1 MSQWSVVKTAT
12 PPPTPARRGHAP
24 TPDQLDAFRA
34 VQQLAYRAAADVAAT
49 LEPGM
54 TERQAALALRR
65 RLEADGVDDWFHLP
79 FAWFGDRA
87 AFWHFRVPLQFL
99 PTNRRLEEGMGFIL
113 DAAPVVR
120 GATADIGFTA
130 TCGANPAVEQIMDD
144 LAAHRTLIVDQ
155 VRAGRTFREVYE
167 AVDRLAAE
175 QGYANRH
182 HAYPA
187 HVIGHAIEPLDPGPG
202 IGLTPARFGRRHVRS
217 LVRTIAVGR
226 RERWSP
232 LWSGEPRSGHPPV
245 AGLWAMEP
253 HLGLRGAGAKFEE
266 ILVITDDDA
275 FWLDDDLPHVRRWA
289 DRGITPTGAR

>member
-1 MSQWSVVKTAT
+1 MVTMTADR
-12 PPPTPARRGHAP
+12 PAPARRGQVPSA
-24 TPDQLDAFRA
+24 DQLDAFRA
-34 VQQLAYRAAADVAAT
+34 VQQLTYRAAADVAAT
-49 LEPGM
+49 LEPGI
-54 TERQAALALRR
+54 TERQAAAALRR

-87 AFWHFRVPLQFL
+87 AFRHFRLPLQFL

-120 GATADIGFTA
+120 GATADIGFTSSL
-130 TCGANPAVEQIMDD
+130 GPNPAVDRVVDD
-144 LAAHRTLIVDQ
+144 LAAHRALIVEE

-167 AVDRLAAE
+167 AVDRLAAA

-182 HAYPA
+182 HAYPG

-202 IGLTPARFGRRHVRS
+202 IGITPVRFGRRHLRS
-217 LVRTIAVGR
+217 LARTIAVGR

-232 LWSGEPRSGHPPV
+232 LWSGDRRSDHPPV

-253 HLGLRGAGAKFEE
+253 HLGLRGVGAKFEE

-275 FWLDDDLPHVRRWA
+275 AWLDDDLPHVRRWTE
-289 DRGITPTGAR
+289 RGITATGAR

>member
-1 MSQWSVVKTAT
+1 MAQLLMVTISTA
-12 PPPTPARRGHAP
+12 PPALARRGTAP
-24 TPDQLDAFRA
+24 TSDQLEAFRA
-34 VQQLAYRAAADVAAT
+34 VQRLAYGTARDLAAT
-49 LEPGM
+49 LEPGV
-54 TERQAALALRR
+54 TERQAAGELRR
-65 RLEADGVDDWFHLP
+65 RLEAEGVDDWFHLP

-87 AFWHFRVPLQFL
+87 AFRSFRLPLQFL

-120 GATADIGFTA
+120 GATADIGFTGA
-130 TCGANPAVEQIMDD
+130 CGENRAVDQIMDD
-144 LAAHRTLIVDQ
+144 LAAHRALIVAE

-167 AVDRLAAE
+167 AVDRLAAR

-182 HAYPA
+182 HAYPG
-187 HVIGHAIEPLDPGPG
+187 HVIGHVIEPLDPGPG

-217 LVRTIAVGR
+217 LLRTIAVGR

-232 LWSGEPRSGHPPV
+232 LWSGDPRSDHPPV

-253 HLGLRGAGAKFEE
+253 HLGLRGVGAKFEE

-275 FWLDDDLPHVRRWA
+275 FWLDDDLPHVQRWQQ
-289 DRGITPTGAR
+289 RGITETGAR